1 MLFGICR
8 ICFGFNLVAL
18 IVSTEPSKLLIV
30 KMLTFLKS
38 NLRRIAIACLLGFA
52 LLVSSA
58 LTPGNFNRARAE
70 VLKRD
75 AVNLPREESADRKAE
90 YEAAKANRRAMQ
102 AQMSQ
107 EAEKNDDSESVSEKL
122 NLNEPV
128 PQSTKKF
135 FKQIEREEP
144 IENET
149 RP

>member
-1 MLFGICR
+1 
-8 ICFGFNLVAL
+8 
-18 IVSTEPSKLLIV
+18 
-30 KMLTFLKS
+30 MLTFLKS
-38 NLRRIAIACLLGFA
+38 NFRRIAIACLLATA
-52 LLVSSA
+52 LLMSSA
-58 LTPGNFNRARAE
+58 LTAGNFNRADAD

-75 AVNLPREESADRKAE
+75 AVDLPRQESAGREAE

-107 EAEKNDDSESVSEKL
+107 QAEENDDSESVSEKL

>member
-1 MLFGICR
+1 
-8 ICFGFNLVAL
+8 
-18 IVSTEPSKLLIV
+18 
-30 KMLTFLKS
+30 MLTFLKS